1 MATRRSKPA
10 DYIRLRTAL
19 ESRGTNIQKASID
32 LGHADS
38 YLYKVDYIGK
48 LPEIEIL
55 GLKSLYGIEYDEI
68 KPLKTRTVTADVVE
82 PEPVTLEQA
91 QDGVVDTLHRIE
103 AKMADRP
110 TLSVYDKLALENAAK
125 AIDRD
130 ATMTNAQTQAIMAL
144 TDAVKRIADKAD
156 RLEQLLSDPTAL
168 YKAVFIPVYSAVKC
182 ADAEQA
188 EQAKSAV
195 PRRMDGS
202 IDYSK
207 MARRP

>member
-1 MATRRSKPA
+1 MAAKRSKPA

-82 PEPVTLEQA
+82 PEPATMERV
-91 QDGVVDTLHRIE
+91 QDGVIDALQRIE
-103 AKMADRP
+103 AKMP
-110 TLSVYDKLALENAAK
+110 TTPALNAYDKLALENATK
-125 AIDRD
+125 SIDRL
-130 ATMTNAQTQAIMAL
+130 ATLTNAQTQAILAL
-144 TDAVKRIADKAD
+144 ADAIKRIADKAD
-156 RLEQLLSDPTAL
+156 RLEQLLSDPMAM
-168 YKAVFIPVYSAVKC
+168 YKAIFVPVYSAVKC
-182 ADAEQA
+182 ADAESA

>member
-1 MATRRSKPA
+1 MPAKRSKPA

-82 PEPVTLEQA
+82 PEPATMERV
-91 QDGVVDTLHRIE
+91 QDGVIDALQRIE
-103 AKMADRP
+103 AKMP
-110 TLSVYDKLALENAAK
+110 TTPALNAYDKLALENATK
-125 AIDRD
+125 SIDRL
-130 ATMTNAQTQAIMAL
+130 ATLTNAQTQAILAL
-144 TDAVKRIADKAD
+144 ADAIKRVADKAD
-156 RLEQLLSDPTAL
+156 KLDAILSDPTAL

-182 ADAEQA
+182 ADAESA
-188 EQAKSAV
+188 EQAKNAV

>member
-1 MATRRSKPA
+1 MAKRRSKPV

-68 KPLKTRTVTADVVE
+68 KPLKKRTVIADVME
-82 PEPVTLEQA
+82 PEPVTMERA
-91 QDGVVDTLHRIE
+91 QDGVIDALQRIE
-103 AKMADRP
+103 AKLP
-110 TLSVYDKLALENAAK
+110 TTPAMNVYDKRALENATK
-125 AIDRD
+125 ATDRL
-130 ATMTNAQTQAIMAL
+130 ATLTNAQSQAILAL
-144 TDAVKRIADKAD
+144 ADAIKRIADKAD
-156 RLEQLLSDPTAL
+156 KLEQLLSDPTAL

-195 PRRMDGS
+195 PRRIDGS

>member
-1 MATRRSKPA
+1 MTKNMTLPIDYDKLTTELRKRGMGPTEASREMGFSDAYLSKARNKPE
-10 DYIRLRTAL
+10 LRNPTIVAL
-19 ESRGTNIQKASID
+19 KRTF
-32 LGHADS
+32 
-38 YLYKVDYIGK
+38 
-48 LPEIEIL
+48 
-55 GLKSLYGIEYDEI
+55 GIEYDAI
-68 KPLKTRTVTADVVE
+68 KPDELSE
-82 PEPVTLEQA
+82 PAPAKLEQV
-91 QDGVVDTLHRIE
+91 QDGTVDVLQRIE

-110 TLSVYDKLALENAAK
+110 TLSAYDKLALENATK
-125 AIDRD
+125 ATDRL
-130 ATMTNAQTQAIMAL
+130 ATLTNAQGQAILAL
-144 TDAVKRIADKAD
+144 ADAIKRVADKAD
-156 RLEQLLSDPTAL
+156 KLDAILSDPTAL

>member
-82 PEPVTLEQA
+82 PEPATMEQV

-103 AKMADRP
+103 AKMP
-110 TLSVYDKLALENAAK
+110 TTPALNAYDKLALENATK
-125 AIDRD
+125 SIDRL
-130 ATMTNAQTQAIMAL
+130 ATLTNAQTQAILAL
-144 TDAVKRIADKAD
+144 ADAIKRVADKAD
-156 RLEQLLSDPTAL
+156 RLEQLLSDTTAM
-168 YKAVFIPVYSAVKC
+168 YKAIFVPVYSAVKC
-182 ADAEQA
+182 ADAESA

>member
-38 YLYKVDYIGK
+38 YLYKVDCIGK

-82 PEPVTLEQA
+82 PEPATMEQV

-110 TLSVYDKLALENAAK
+110 ALSVYDKLALENAAK

-144 TDAVKRIADKAD
+144 TEAVKRIADKAD
-156 RLEQLLSDPTAL
+156 KLEQFLSDPTAM
-168 YKAVFIPVYSAVKC
+168 YKAIFVPVYSAVKC
-182 ADAEQA
+182 ADAESA
-188 EQAKSAV
+188 EQAKNAV

>member
-1 MATRRSKPA
+1 MAAKRSKPA

-82 PEPVTLEQA
+82 PEPATMERV
-91 QDGVVDTLHRIE
+91 QDGVIDALQRIE
-103 AKMADRP
+103 AKMP
-110 TLSVYDKLALENAAK
+110 TTPALNAYDKLALENATK
-125 AIDRD
+125 SIDRL
-130 ATMTNAQTQAIMAL
+130 ATLTNAQTQAILAL
-144 TDAVKRIADKAD
+144 ADAIKRVADKAD
-156 RLEQLLSDPTAL
+156 KLDAILSDPTAL

>member
-1 MATRRSKPA
+1 MPARRSKPA

-82 PEPVTLEQA
+82 PEPATMEQV

-103 AKMADRP
+103 AKMP
-110 TLSVYDKLALENAAK
+110 TTPALNAYDKLALENATK
-125 AIDRD
+125 SIDRL
-130 ATMTNAQTQAIMAL
+130 ATLTNAQTQAILAL
-144 TDAVKRIADKAD
+144 ADAIKRVADKAD
-156 RLEQLLSDPTAL
+156 KLDAILSDPTAL

>member
-82 PEPVTLEQA
+82 PEPATMEQV

-110 TLSVYDKLALENAAK
+110 ALSVYDKLALENAAK

-144 TDAVKRIADKAD
+144 TEAVKRIADKAD
-156 RLEQLLSDPTAL
+156 RLEQLLSDPTAM
-168 YKAVFIPVYSAVKC
+168 YKAIFVPVYSAVKC